1 MCMKKISLIFLFC
14 SFVMIISCNNKEDNI
29 DTGVHM
35 NVITGKIIE
44 IKNENLILL
53 EITKERGGY
62 KIGEKVLIKYKEFCL
77 EHYNDSDEDT
87 SIGEPNLQDE
97 VGVQFW
103 DEQVKQDEEYDLI
116 EVSKVY
122 KAVYD

>member
-1 MCMKKISLIFLFC
+1 MKKIIIVLLFC
-14 SFVMIISCNNKEDNI
+14 GLLMIAACNSREDNS
-29 DTGVHM
+29 DTCVHM

-62 KIGEKVLIKYKEFCL
+62 KIGERVLIKYDEFCL
-77 EHYNDSDEDT
+77 EHYNNSDEDI

-97 VGVQFW
+97 IGVQFW

-116 EVSKVY
+116 EVRQVFKS
-122 KAVYD
+122 VYD